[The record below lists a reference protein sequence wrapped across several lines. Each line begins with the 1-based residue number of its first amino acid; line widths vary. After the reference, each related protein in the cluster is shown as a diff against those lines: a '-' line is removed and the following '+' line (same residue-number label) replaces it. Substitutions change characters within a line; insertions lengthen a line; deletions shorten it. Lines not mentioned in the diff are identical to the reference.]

1 MSEYTMFSKYF
12 RVESLVV
19 SRQNI
24 FYFETKKDNLDY
36 SLVINN
42 LISYK
47 KNYAPKVNLLL
58 IVYSHRG
65 HVKFMFSKKATKFDE
80 IFSVDLT
87 LCTKCQIGGEDFFIF
102 CGLLRKHE
110 L

>member
-47 KNYAPKVNLLL
+47 KYYAPKVNLLFYGL
-58 IVYSHRG
+58 RTHKGY
-65 HVKFMFSKKATKFDE
+65 KFKFKFKSQSQINIWD
-80 IFSVDLT
+80 VDNW
-87 LCTKCQIGGEDFFIF
+87 I
-102 CGLLRKHE
+102 
-110 L
+110 

>member
-12 RVESLVV
+12 RVESLVL

-65 HVKFMFSKKATKFDE
+65 HVKKSLLSMPLSFGLPYSK
-80 IFSVDLT
+80 LT
-87 LCTKCQIGGEDFFIF
+87 YTN
-102 CGLLRKHE
+102 
-110 L
+110 